1 MLIVQADEKIGYLE
15 LTVDGRIDRADFQQ
29 AVETVDRLLTMHKKI
44 DVVEVVKQIGW
55 VEPEVWWKDMVF
67 HLSHGAFMRHA
78 AVVSDQ
84 GWIGPLTR
92 LFAPL
97 YPAAIRTFR
106 LDEIEEA
113 RRWAKTHVTKDGEDL
128 PGDFA

>member
-1 MLIVQADEKIGYLE
+1 MLKVQADEEAGYLE
-15 LTVDGRIDRADFQQ
+15 LEVDGRIGRADFQN
-29 AVETVDRLLTMHKKI
+29 AVDAVDRLLKTHKKI
-44 DVVEVVKQIGW
+44 DVAEVVKDIGW
-55 VEPEVWWKDMVF
+55 IEPEVWWKDMVF

-78 AVVSDQ
+78 AVVSDA

-97 YPAAIRTFR
+97 YPAAIRSFS
-106 LDEIEEA
+106 LAEIDAA
-113 RRWAKTHVTKDGEDL
+113 RAWAKGGIAKAENV